1 MTNAEKAYAH
11 AQEMGKVKTTTHL
24 AWANHQTKM
33 RKRASLLFW
42 FTMAALGTLVILSI
56 FGL

>member
-1 MTNAEKAYAH
+1 MEW
-11 AQEMGKVKTTTHL
+11 V
-24 AWANHQTKM
+24 NHQTKM

-42 FTMAALGTLVILSI
+42 FVMGALVGLVILSI